1 MEPWWRIGYGNWVLA
16 AGYVVLLSVF
26 LYGLLRPRTKVAW
39 RSAGVAQAFVIALYA
54 EMYGLPLT
62 MYVVAWLTGRS
73 QFVQDHFHGH
83 AWAYLLGWGDTGAIV
98 LDIVGQLL
106 IVAGAVL
113 ALVGWRQVHRARGQ
127 MVTQGLYRWMRHPQ
141 YSGFFLF
148 LAGSLVNWPT
158 LPTLLMF
165 PALVAIYIRL
175 ARTEEEEA
183 LARFGEA
190 YQSYR
195 DSTPRFVPAV
205 RSRS

>member
-1 MEPWWRIGYGNWVLA
+1 MESWWRIGYGNWVLA
-16 AGYVVLLSVF
+16 GGYAVLLSVF
-26 LYGLLRPRTKVAW
+26 VYGLLRPRTKVAW
-39 RSAGVAQAFVIALYA
+39 RSAGAAQAFVIALYA

-73 QFVQDHFHGH
+73 QFVQDHFYGH
-83 AWAYLLGWGDTGAIV
+83 AWAYLFGWGDTGAIV
-98 LDIVGQLL
+98 LDIVGQML

-113 ALVGWRQVHRARGQ
+113 ALAGWRQVHRAQGQ

-165 PALVAIYIRL
+165 PALVVIYFRL

-190 YQSYR
+190 YQLYR
-195 DSTPRFVPAV
+195 EATPMFVPAI
-205 RSRS
+205 RSSS

>member
-1 MEPWWRIGYGNWVLA
+1 MEAWWRIGYGNWVLA
-16 AGYVVLLSVF
+16 GGYVALLSVF
-26 LYGLLRPRTKVAW
+26 VYGLLRPRTKAAW
-39 RSAGVAQAFVIALYA
+39 RSAGAAQAFVIALYA

-83 AWAYLLGWGDTGAIV
+83 AWAYLFGWGDTGAIV
-98 LDIVGQLL
+98 LDIVGQML
-106 IVAGAVL
+106 IAAGAVL
-113 ALVGWRQVHRARGQ
+113 ALAGWRQVHRAQGQ
-127 MVTQGLYRWMRHPQ
+127 LVTQGLYRWMRHPQ

-148 LAGSLVNWPT
+148 LIGSLVNWPT

-165 PALVAIYIRL
+165 PVLVVIYLRL

-190 YQSYR
+190 YRVYR
-195 DSTPRFVPAV
+195 EATPMFVPAL
-205 RSRS
+205 RFSS